1 MASAHPEKARAAVK
15 NSERDR
21 ELDEAL
27 KMTFPGSDPVAVYE
41 PRRTPPGKE
50 ALNAPVPPTALRVE
64 ANTPAEINARIKRET
79 EARVRK
85 LAGDP
90 AGIAAR
96 LRQLDREWDIERALE
111 ANAAAFAF
119 TGAAMSILGRRR
131 WALLPVVV
139 GGFLMQHAVQGW
151 CPPLPVLRRMGFRTP
166 REIEIERNALKA
178 LRGDY
183 DKANTVDDDGLSA
196 IEGARR

>member
-1 MASAHPEKARAAVK
+1 MASIHPEKARAAVRK
-15 NSERDR
+15 TERDR

-27 KMTFPGSDPVAVYE
+27 KMTFPGSDPMAVYE
-41 PRRTPPGKE
+41 PRRTPPGRE
-50 ALNAPVPPTALRVE
+50 AFHSPVPPTTLRVE
-64 ANTPAEINARIKRET
+64 ANTPAEINARIRRET

-96 LRQLDREWDIERALE
+96 LRELDREWDIERALE
-111 ANAAAFAF
+111 ANAAALAF
-119 TGAAMSILGRRR
+119 TGAAMSILARRR

-139 GGFLMQHAVQGW
+139 GGFLLQHAVQGW
-151 CPPLPVLRRMGFRTP
+151 CPPLPVLRRMGYRTP

-183 DKANTVDDDGLSA
+183 DKANAIDDDGLSA

>member
-1 MASAHPEKARAAVK
+1 MAPANPRHPPSR
-15 NSERDR
+15 SERDR

-27 KMTFPGSDPVAVYE
+27 KLTFPGSDPVAVYE
-41 PRRTPPGKE
+41 PERGDRSTE
-50 ALNAPVPPTALRVE
+50 ASNAAVPPTTLRVE
-64 ANTPAEINARIKRET
+64 ANTPAEINARIAREAQ
-79 EARVRK
+79 ERGRK

-96 LRQLDREWDIERALE
+96 LRELDRDWDTERTLQG
-111 ANAAAFAF
+111 NAAALAF
-119 TGAAMSILGRRR
+119 TGAAMSVLGRRR
-131 WALLPVVV
+131 WALLPVAV
-139 GGFLMQHAVQGW
+139 GGFLMQHAVKGW
-151 CPPLPVLRRMGFRTP
+151 CPPLPILRLTGYRTP

-183 DKANTVDDDGLSA
+183 DKANTIDDDGLSA